1 MRINREN
8 LLKVWKSK
16 GQILEG
22 IVNNIFK
29 QDDIEAV
36 AIERA
41 SICESNACGL
51 YDKDGSSEKAFV
63 KGSPA
68 CGGCGCNIQLK
79 TRCMACDC
87 YLKDIGEHPLW
98 VAVLSPA
105 EEQVLRER
113 LDQQDNGVNI

>member
-1 MRINREN
+1 MQINKEN

-22 IVNNIFK
+22 IVNNVFK
-29 QDDIEAV
+29 QDHIEDIAN
-36 AIERA
+36 ERLR
-41 SICESNACGL
+41 ICESNACGL

-68 CGGCGCNIQLK
+68 CGGCGCKLDLK
-79 TRCMACDC
+79 VRCMACACHLQDV
-87 YLKDIGEHPLW
+87 GEHPLW
-98 VAVLSPA
+98 VPVLSPA

-113 LDQQDNGVNI
+113 LDKKQ